1 VDLATD
7 SEGGGIVFARAEA
20 STGRQIWFQQIDT
33 DGLAALQR
41 SGAARAPALRI
52 VGAERRGIDVSVTKL
67 RTTFILGY
75 RELPQGNAT
84 RAALRAY
91 FLDRY
96 GAVVGSS
103 DVSLTSIGGGRTA
116 LQSSEDGRVVLA
128 WNELGENGGSSL
140 KVVRVPCVGN

>member
-1 VDLATD
+1 
-7 SEGGGIVFARAEA
+7 
-20 STGRQIWFQQIDT
+20 
-33 DGLAALQR
+33 
-41 SGAARAPALRI
+41 
-52 VGAERRGIDVSVTKL
+52 VTKL
-67 RTTFILGY
+67 RTTFILAY
-75 RELPQGNAT
+75 RELPQTNAT

-96 GAVVGSS
+96 GAIVGSS